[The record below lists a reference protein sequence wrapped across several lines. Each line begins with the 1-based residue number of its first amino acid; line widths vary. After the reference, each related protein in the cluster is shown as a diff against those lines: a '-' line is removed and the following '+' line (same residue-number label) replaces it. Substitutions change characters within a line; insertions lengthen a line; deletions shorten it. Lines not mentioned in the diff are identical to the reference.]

1 MSDAA
6 SSPAPARGGR
16 RPNTTGRA
24 GTVAGAVLLLPAHA
38 VAGYLLFLA
47 YMSGTAN
54 PWEPDAA
61 AHSGIAAGLVLP
73 VTGVSALLTR
83 GFVRAGHLRRWWYV
97 FPVLLGL
104 AALLRLTVLAP

>member
-6 SSPAPARGGR
+6 PSPAPAREGR
-16 RPNTTGRA
+16 RPNTVGRA
-24 GTVAGAVLLLPAHA
+24 GTVVGAVLLLLAHT
-38 VAGYLLFLA
+38 VTGYLVFLA
-47 YMSGTAN
+47 YMAGTAN

-61 AHSGIAAGLVLP
+61 AHSGIAAGLALP
-73 VTGVSALLTR
+73 IIGVSALLTR
-83 GFVRAGHLRRWWYV
+83 GLVKAGRLRRWWYA